1 MSQLE
6 TATLRSQN
14 INIRVDPKQ
23 RDLIDQASRVVGKTR
38 TDFILDTVTREAQ
51 NTLLDQRLFLLDDTQ
66 WSAFLAALD
75 APAKPNQ
82 KLRELMAIKAPWD

>member
-6 TATLRSQN
+6 TVVLRSQN

-51 NTLLDQRLFLLDDTQ
+51 NTLLDQRVFLLDDDQ
-66 WSAFLAALD
+66 WRAFLAALD
-75 APAKPNQ
+75 APVKPN
-82 KLRELMAIKAPWD
+82 KELRELMALKAPWN

>member
-6 TATLRSQN
+6 TVALRSQN

-23 RDLIDQASRVVGKTR
+23 RDLIDHASRVVGKTR

-51 NTLLDQRLFLLDDTQ
+51 NTLLDQRLFLLDDAQ
-66 WSAFLAALD
+66 WRAFLAALD

>member
-82 KLRELMAIKAPWD
+82 KLRELMATKAPWG

>member
-6 TATLRSQN
+6 TVVLRSQN
-14 INIRVDPKQ
+14 INLRVDPKQ

-82 KLRELMAIKAPWD
+82 KLRELMATKAPWG